1 MSQTGITMLVLAVLL
16 ASVDGSWW
24 NWLWMEE
31 STSPVP
37 PCLRPVSHVYSI
49 NDTLDAWKMYMLKKK
64 SNLSAESAKA
74 IGTFLMFLHETY
86 TPCLVSEMGGKSD
99 EWRPY
104 LKTLLTS
111 SSFFLS
117 IPGLISFLIL
127 FIQAVRSQCCKK
139 RRNRSKGS
147 HRLLRRSTITA
158 TPRLLQ

>member
-1 MSQTGITMLVLAVLL
+1 MTMLVLAVLV

-37 PCLRPVSHVYSI
+37 PCLRPVSHVYSV
-49 NDTLDAWKMYMLKKK
+49 NDTLDAWKMYMLKEK

-99 EWRPY
+99 EWMPY
-104 LKTLLTS
+104 LGNLVTS
-111 SSFFLS
+111 SGFILS
-117 IPGLISFLIL
+117 IPGFLSLLIL
-127 FIQAVRSQCCKK
+127 IIQGVRSQCCEGGS
-139 RRNRSKGS
+139 RRSRGAHK
-147 HRLLRRSTITA
+147 LLRRRTNTA
-158 TPRLLQ
+158 TPRLMQ